1 MWRASRLALL
11 AIAIC
16 GGDLGCQNKFVATVG
31 GALLA
36 ECDGVV
42 TPAPG
47 PLFVVKATTEETQL
61 PLPAG
66 PVIQLAV
73 DRAVSWRRMSALL
86 ARVKAA
92 HAQPVLLVGV
102 RDAVRAFVPND
113 VLTGGPSI
121 ELVATPDGKFCMRP
135 PGATEAY
142 CVKGTSGHIQR
153 DFVRETMR
161 DAVKAYGLFEVA
173 VHVDASMEWADVV
186 RTIDGARTCCDKTKV
201 KVALVDD

>member
-1 MWRASRLALL
+1 MHQRDFTSIRRFVWRASLIALGF
-11 AIAIC
+11 IAIC
-16 GGDLGCQNKFVATVG
+16 VGDLGCQNKFVASVG

-47 PLFVVKATTEETQL
+47 PLYVVKSTSEEAQM

-73 DRAVSWRRMSALL
+73 DRAVSWRRMTALL

-102 RDAVRAFVPND
+102 RDAVRAFEPND

-153 DFVRETMR
+153 DFVRETLR
-161 DAVKAYGLFEVA
+161 DAVKAYGLYEVA
-173 VHVDASMEWADVV
+173 VYVDRVGRCGAHHRRRAD
-186 RTIDGARTCCDKTKV
+186 
-201 KVALVDD
+201 LL